1 MSRSPERI
9 SSYRRYFEECTTAGA
24 ATSTSLQMRVSS
36 PSPVRREVR
45 SQRGASYSRS
55 SAAAAGV
62 MAVGRRAASASASR
76 SSTASKSLMVS
87 GGAGAVGM
95 AMCGGQSVDL
105 DAVAAENQE
114 FRGTR
119 TSQRKEMIVLN
130 DRLAAYIEKVRSLES
145 QNKVLETEIEGLTNR
160 FLKPTGLRMLYE
172 EQLRELRNLAEQM
185 RRERD
190 LALAAKD
197 ATAAELEM
205 IKVKYEEAI
214 ELRKK
219 AEMDIENFRP
229 DVDAATSSRI
239 ALEKQLENLQF
250 ELEFLKRIQREEIEE
265 LMKQIYAA
273 TAVSKDGFGLPD
285 LSSALQQIQSEYD
298 TIAAKNL
305 QEMDSWYN
313 AKYDDLNSKSTSS
326 LDKMRGAREQ
336 LATAKM
342 EIQGKE
348 RDRGQL
354 QTKLDG
360 LEAKIAE
367 AQARNKKEL
376 EALQAR
382 IEALQL
388 EIKSTKGKMAKIL
401 LEYQELLNVKMSLE
415 IEITTYRKLIEGE
428 DIRIAGVVQK
438 GMSAI
443 AGSSSMMSSTM
454 AVGMASGFAMSSG
467 MSVSA
472 GMSSGMA
479 GAASAM
485 ASGISFAGA
494 GINGS
499 AAVAA
504 GAEAGDVAAA
514 VAGEGGHGEDLAAGV
529 ADGTGSEAGV
539 ADRTGSEAGIA
550 DGTGSE
556 AGIADGTVS
565 EAGVADGT
573 VSEAG
578 VADGTVSEA
587 GVADGTGSEAGV
599 ADGTGSEAGVA
610 DGTVSEAGVA
620 DGTVSEA
627 GVADGTGSET
637 GTGSEACEGIVEEA
651 ESVGEP
657 AAYSYAGSEAGSQV
671 AADADADAASVASSM
686 AMGADAAAVAAA
698 TATSSAVSR
707 VSAGQKA
714 AQGHTSTVE
723 QAVEVIERKTLLI
736 RTVMNNN
743 EVLEH
748 DTQEHNYLIKGAANE
763 E

>member
-1 MSRSPERI
+1 MNHSPERI
-9 SSYRRYFEECTTAGA
+9 SSYRRYFEECTTAAA
-24 ATSTSLQMRVSS
+24 ATSNSLQMRVSS
-36 PSPVRREVR
+36 PSPVRRAVQ

-62 MAVGRRAASASASR
+62 MAVGRRAASASR
-76 SSTASKSLMVS
+76 SSVALMVS
-87 GGAGAVGM
+87 GGAGAMGM
-95 AMCGGQSVDL
+95 AMGGGQSVDL

-145 QNKVLETEIEGLTNR
+145 QNKVLETEIEGLSNR

-172 EQLRELRNLAEQM
+172 EQLRELRSLAEQM

-190 LALAAKD
+190 LAIAAKD
-197 ATAAELEM
+197 ATASQLELM
-205 IKVKYEEAI
+205 KVKYEEAI
-214 ELRKK
+214 ALRKK
-219 AEMDIENFRP
+219 AEMDIENLRP

-250 ELEFLKRIQREEIEE
+250 ELEFLKRIQRQEIEE

-273 TAVSKDGFGLPD
+273 TALSKDAFGLPD

-313 AKYDDLNSKSTSS
+313 AKFDDLNSKSTSS

-360 LEAKIAE
+360 LEARIAE
-367 AQARNKKEL
+367 AQARHKKEL
-376 EALQAR
+376 QALQAR

-428 DIRIAGVVQK
+428 DIRIAGMVQK

-443 AGSSSMMSSTM
+443 AGSSSMMSSTTS
-454 AVGMASGFAMSSG
+454 VGMASGFAMSSG

-472 GMSSGMA
+472 GMAAGMA
-479 GAASAM
+479 GAAFGM
-485 ASGISFAGA
+485 ASGIGCAGA

-499 AAVAA
+499 VD
-504 GAEAGDVAAA
+504 AEAGDVAAA
-514 VAGEGGHGEDLAAGV
+514 AGTGGNGEDLAA
-529 ADGTGSEAGV
+529 
-539 ADRTGSEAGIA
+539 R
-550 DGTGSE
+550 
-556 AGIADGTVS
+556 
-565 EAGVADGT
+565 
-573 VSEAG
+573 
-578 VADGTVSEA
+578 
-587 GVADGTGSEAGV
+587 VADGTGSEAGV

-610 DGTVSEAGVA
+610 DGTESEAGA
-620 DGTVSEA
+620 EA
-627 GVADGTGSET
+627 
-637 GTGSEACEGIVEEA
+637 GSEACEGIVEEA
-651 ESVGEP
+651 GSVGEA
-657 AAYSYAGSEAGSQV
+657 AAYSYAESEAGSQV

-686 AMGADAAAVAAA
+686 AMGVDAAAVAASA
-698 TATSSAVSR
+698 ATSSAVSR
-707 VSAGQKA
+707 VSAA
-714 AQGHTSTVE
+714 HAHTTTME
-723 QAVEVIERKTLLI
+723 QAVEVTERKTLLI
-736 RTVMNNN
+736 RTVMNND

-748 DTQEHNYLIKGAANE
+748 DTQEHNYIIEGAAD
-763 E
+763 

>member
-1 MSRSPERI
+1 MTHSPERI
-9 SSYRRYFEECTTAGA
+9 SSYRRYFEECSTGA
-24 ATSTSLQMRVSS
+24 AAAATSLQMRVSS
-36 PSPVRREVR
+36 PSPVRMAVR
-45 SQRGASYSRS
+45 SQRGASYTRS

-62 MAVGRRAASASASR
+62 MAVGRRAASASR

-87 GGAGAVGM
+87 GGAGAMGM
-95 AMCGGQSVDL
+95 AMGGGQAVDL

-172 EQLRELRNLAEQM
+172 EQLRDLRSLAEQM

-190 LALAAKD
+190 LAIAAKD
-197 ATAAELEM
+197 ATASQLELM
-205 IKVKYEEAI
+205 KVKYEEAI
-214 ELRKK
+214 ALRKK
-219 AEMDIENFRP
+219 AEMDIENLRP
-229 DVDAATSSRI
+229 DVDTATSSRI

-250 ELEFLKRIQREEIEE
+250 ELEFLKRIQRQEIEE

-273 TAVSKDGFGLPD
+273 TALSKDAFGLPD

-313 AKYDDLNSKSTSS
+313 AKFDDLNSKSTSS

-360 LEAKIAE
+360 LEARIAE
-367 AQARNKKEL
+367 AQARHKKEL
-376 EALQAR
+376 QALQAR

-428 DIRIAGVVQK
+428 DIRIAGMVQK

-472 GMSSGMA
+472 GMSVSSGMAAGMA
-479 GAASAM
+479 GAASGM
-485 ASGISFAGA
+485 ASGIGCAGA

-499 AAVAA
+499 VAA
-504 GAEAGDVAAA
+504 ESGDVAAA
-514 VAGEGGHGEDLAAGV
+514 GEGGNGEDLAAGV
-529 ADGTGSEAGV
+529 ADGAGSEAGV
-539 ADRTGSEAGIA
+539 V

-556 AGIADGTVS
+556 AGAEV
-565 EAGVADGT
+565 
-573 VSEAG
+573 
-578 VADGTVSEA
+578 
-587 GVADGTGSEAGV
+587 GVADGTGSEAGAEV
-599 ADGTGSEAGVA
+599 GSEAY
-610 DGTVSEAGVA
+610 
-620 DGTVSEA
+620 
-627 GVADGTGSET
+627 
-637 GTGSEACEGIVEEA
+637 EGIVEEA
-651 ESVGEP
+651 ESVGEA

-671 AADADADAASVASSM
+671 AADANADAASVASSM
-686 AMGADAAAVAAA
+686 AMGADAAAVATAA
-698 TATSSAVSR
+698 ATSSAVSR
-707 VSAGQKA
+707 VSAA
-714 AQGHTSTVE
+714 HAHTTTME
-723 QAVEVIERKTLLI
+723 QAVEVTERKTLLI
-736 RTVMNNN
+736 RTVMNND

-748 DTQEHNYLIKGAANE
+748 DTQEHNYIIEGAAD
-763 E
+763 

>member
-9 SSYRRYFEECTTAGA
+9 SSYRRYFEECSTAA
-24 ATSTSLQMRVSS
+24 ATSNSLQMRVSS

-62 MAVGRRAASASASR
+62 MAVGRRAASASR
-76 SSTASKSLMVS
+76 SSTASRSLMVS

-95 AMCGGQSVDL
+95 TMCGGQSVDL

-172 EQLRELRNLAEQM
+172 EQLRELRSLAEQM

-273 TAVSKDGFGLPD
+273 TALSKDGFGLPD

-313 AKYDDLNSKSTSS
+313 AKFDDLNSKSTNS

-348 RDRGQL
+348 RDRGEM

-367 AQARNKKEL
+367 AQARHKKEL
-376 EALQAR
+376 QALQAR
-382 IEALQL
+382 IDALQL

-401 LEYQELLNVKMSLE
+401 LEYQDLLNVKMSLE

-472 GMSSGMA
+472 GMASGMA

-485 ASGISFAGA
+485 ASGISCAGV

-499 AAVAA
+499 AAA
-504 GAEAGDVAAA
+504 GAEAEAGDVAAA
-514 VAGEGGHGEDLAAGV
+514 VTGEGGNGEDMAAGVADGTGSEAGVTDGAGSEIGAEAKAADGTVSEVGV

-539 ADRTGSEAGIA
+539 ADRTGF
-550 DGTGSE
+550 
-556 AGIADGTVS
+556 
-565 EAGVADGT
+565 
-573 VSEAG
+573 
-578 VADGTVSEA
+578 EA
-587 GVADGTGSEAGV
+587 GVADGTGSEAG
-599 ADGTGSEAGVA
+599 
-610 DGTVSEAGVA
+610 
-620 DGTVSEA
+620 
-627 GVADGTGSET
+627 
-637 GTGSEACEGIVEEA
+637 SEACEGIVKGA
-651 ESVGEP
+651 ESVGE
-657 AAYSYAGSEAGSQV
+657 AAADAEAGSEAGSQV
-671 AADADADAASVASSM
+671 AADADADAASIACSM

-714 AQGHTSTVE
+714 VQGHTSTVE